1 MAVDQPAFTV
11 GSGPYRPG
19 GPGRLRRRGGG
30 RHRRGVWAVG
40 VAVALLTGLLG
51 SGCAYQLGSLGGKDE
66 DQLAA
71 TGALGARTVTGGH
84 IGATGTGSPAEA
96 ALPGEADLAL
106 ARTAIAEALGKSG
119 TTTSSSWENPTTG
132 ARGTVT
138 PITSAYREDGRTCRD
153 FLASHVRDGAET
165 WLEGGACRAGHGRW
179 EVKRLKPWKRA

>member
-1 MAVDQPAFTV
+1 M
-11 GSGPYRPG
+11 
-19 GPGRLRRRGGG
+19 
-30 RHRRGVWAVG
+30 
-40 VAVALLTGLLG
+40 LLTGLLG
-51 SGCAYQLGSLGGKDE
+51 GGCAYQLGSLGGKDE
-66 DQLAA
+66 DSSLAA
-71 TGALGARTVTGGH
+71 TGALGARAATGGH
-84 IGATGTGSPAEA
+84 VGSTVAPAEA

-138 PITSAYREDGRTCRD
+138 PITSAYKEDGRTCRD

-165 WLEGGACRAGHGRW
+165 WLEGGACRSGPGRW